1 MSARISRTL
10 TLCAVLVITASAW
23 PQSTL
28 AQERTSETSATKKH
42 EVSVFLGGLY
52 TQNKLP
58 LNAGFNSGFRY
69 AYSVFQNIRLEFETG
84 LTFTNDAET
93 DGLLGHAQLQVRWH
107 PLRSLW
113 PVDPFLL
120 VGAGAAGYNALG
132 SSEASPIVIL
142 GFGVELNWLEDVG
155 FRLDVQDFWL
165 TGMLDESS
173 HNFRVNW
180 GPVFRF

>member
-10 TLCAVLVITASAW
+10 WLLAVLVTTATVW
-23 PQSTL
+23 PHPVA
-28 AQERTSETSATKKH
+28 AQTGAGSGATRQH
-42 EVSVFLGGLY
+42 EVGFFLGGFY

-58 LNAGFNSGFRY
+58 LNAGFNTGFRY
-69 AYSVFQNIRLEFETG
+69 AYGAFQKVWLELESG

-107 PLRSLW
+107 PLRSLR

-120 VGAGAAGYNALG
+120 VGAGAAGYNTVSGSESTPVIVLG
-132 SSEASPIVIL
+132 I
-142 GFGVELNWLEDVG
+142 GVELQWLEGVG
-155 FRLDVQDFWL
+155 FRLDAGDFWL
-165 TGMLDESS
+165 TDMLGESS

-180 GPVFRF
+180 GPVFWF